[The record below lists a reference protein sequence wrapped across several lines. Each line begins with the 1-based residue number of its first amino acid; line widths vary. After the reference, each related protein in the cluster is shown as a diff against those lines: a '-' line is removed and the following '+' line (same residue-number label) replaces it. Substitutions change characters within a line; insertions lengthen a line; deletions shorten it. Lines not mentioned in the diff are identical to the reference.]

1 MFSFYLRS
9 ILLMCIFF
17 SLTSVAQTTFTQ
29 ELMKKSSSGSCV
41 RIKHSSKIDSLVNG
55 LLKVSV
61 KPNVSTLPNGNYSER
76 YRGGDSFGS
85 NAASVDTFVV
95 LKPVS
100 YRKLEGYRIQIYT
113 GANSRHDKDI
123 ALSLKDKCKELFPD
137 METYANFI
145 SPRWVVRIGDF
156 ESRTEAV
163 SFVQKIKESGVS
175 REARVVKCIISLPVY

>member
-1 MFSFYLRS
+1 MFPFYLRN
-9 ILLMCIFF
+9 ILLVCILF
-17 SLTSVAQTTFTQ
+17 SLTSVGQTTFTQ
-29 ELMKKSSSGSCV
+29 ELMKKSSLGSCV

-61 KPNVSTLPNGNYSER
+61 KSNVSTQPNGSFSEQ

-85 NAASVDTFVV
+85 NAASIDTLVV

-100 YRKLEGYRIQIYT
+100 YKKIEGYRIQIYT

-123 ALSLKDKCKELFPD
+123 ALSIKDKCKELFPNL
-137 METYANFI
+137 EAYANFI

-156 ESRTEAV
+156 DSRTEAV